1 MTLTAEHID
10 DSIARALRGESHL
23 DPAVL
28 GILGFATPTMRHMFS
43 NLCHLD
49 GLTYLE
55 CGVYAGASFCA
66 ACSNNNILPI
76 GIDNFSQAWHEGRD
90 IRAEFAANKARFC
103 DAAAIFIDS
112 DCFAPGLL
120 LREFVKRDIF
130 FFDGDHA
137 RQAQARA
144 LPHFFDH
151 LSDTFLFIVDDFH
164 WEDVQKGTQAGF
176 DALADRVT
184 VIQQWALSGNK
195 AQDDEIFHNGLG
207 LFLCKKNAS

>member
-28 GILGFATPTMRHMFS
+28 DILGFATPTMRHMFN
-43 NLCHLD
+43 NLCQIE

-137 RQAQARA
+137 RQAQAHA

-151 LSDTFLFIVDDFH
+151 LSDTFLFIVDDYN
-164 WEDVQKGTQAGF
+164 WPDVMAGTDDGF
-176 DALADRVT
+176 AT
-184 VIQQWALSGNK
+184 IGNK
-195 AQDDEIFHNGLG
+195 VSVIHSWILLGEKGQDDPVWHNGIA
-207 LFLCKKNAS
+207 LFLCTKNAS